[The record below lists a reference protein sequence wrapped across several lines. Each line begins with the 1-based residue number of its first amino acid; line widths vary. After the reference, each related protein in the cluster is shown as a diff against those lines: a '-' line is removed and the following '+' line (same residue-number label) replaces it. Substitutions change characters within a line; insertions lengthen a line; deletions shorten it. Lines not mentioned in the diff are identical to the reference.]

1 MPGLG
6 RRPVVIGVSREDAD
20 HAQKDGDVGDV
31 EDARVKWTEAENAE
45 IGDKPMPRQPIDVV
59 AESACGEEGKAEAR
73 TAVKGESGAD
83 KDNEHGD
90 DEDRSGHGEDEQ
102 TGGRSEAMTQ
112 TEKAAGVLGQGELYD
127 PVEEFVAGARR
138 EASTRDVLRRL
149 IAGDS
154 GKSDRRKK

>member
-1 MPGLG
+1 MPKQ
-6 RRPVVIGVSREDAD
+6 PVDE
-20 HAQKDGDVGDV
+20 
-31 EDARVKWTEAENAE
+31 
-45 IGDKPMPRQPIDVV
+45 V
-59 AESACGEEGKAEAR
+59 AEAACGEEGKAKAR